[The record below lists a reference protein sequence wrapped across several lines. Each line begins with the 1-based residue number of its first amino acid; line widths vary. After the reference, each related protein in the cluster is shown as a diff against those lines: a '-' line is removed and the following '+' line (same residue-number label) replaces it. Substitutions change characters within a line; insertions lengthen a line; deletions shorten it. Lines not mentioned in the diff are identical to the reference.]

1 MVKAAGNH
9 LAFPFRVSSNG
20 SIEHVSSP
28 EEHVKQELIQLVLT
42 DIGERLFLPDFGG
55 GARSLVFQNIDEE
68 ISSITKSTLVH
79 ALTRWLGHRII
90 IEDLTISVQESFR
103 IDIKYRLAGTDDSR
117 DIMFQQ
123 VDKG

>member
-1 MVKAAGNH
+1 MVKPAGNH

-20 SIEHVSSP
+20 SIEHVSNL
-28 EEHVKQELIQLVLT
+28 EEHVRQELIQLVLT

-55 GARSLVFQNIDEE
+55 GARSLVFKNMDDE
-68 ISSITKSTLVH
+68 ISSITKSTLAH
-79 ALTRWLGHRII
+79 ALTLWLGHRIV
-90 IEDLTISVQESFR
+90 IEDLTISVQESVR

-123 VDKG
+123 MDKR

>member
-20 SIEHVSSP
+20 SMEQVSNP

-55 GARSLVFQNIDEE
+55 GARSLVFENLNDE
-68 ISSITKSTLVH
+68 ISSITKSTLAH
-79 ALTRWLGHRII
+79 ALNRWLGHRIV
-90 IEDLTISVQESFR
+90 IEDLSISVEER
-103 IDIKYRLAGTDDSR
+103 VTIEIKYRMAGTEDSR

-123 VDKG
+123 VDKQ